1 MNVFLKLIEHRS
13 QGKELKALHTA
24 AWYAYLLWICSHSS
38 LFTFTDVIWYMLEL
52 NGSPFIHG
60 VF

>member
-1 MNVFLKLIEHRS
+1 MNVFLKFIGHRS
-13 QGKELKALHTA
+13 QGKALKALRTA
-24 AWYAYLLWICSHSS
+24 AWYAYLLWLCSHSS
-38 LFTFTDVIWYMLEL
+38 LFTFTDVTEYMPEL

>member
-13 QGKELKALHTA
+13 QGKELKALRTA